1 MRFSTAS
8 KTFSSFSW
16 KEMTQFWAATM
27 EICWPRGVS
36 SSTPM
41 RTARAMARSLSPCS
55 SNFGREV
62 AVRMSSWASI
72 GMSKK
77 APTMWTIWGSVM
89 PRTWIQ
95 TMPGLPSVA
104 ADGIQV
110 GELVYLAAVLVVGD
124 DPELG
129 RDGGLEGG
137 GGRQLARGAA
147 DLGVLVGGFAGQG
160 GGIRL
165 EAEPTARRSFMRRS
179 RKERARAT
187 SC

>member
-41 RTARAMARSLSPCS
+41 RTARAMASSLSPCS

-77 APTMWTIWGSVM
+77 APTMWTICGSVM

-95 TMPGLPSVA
+95 TIPGLPAWRPTASRS
-104 ADGIQV
+104 
-110 GELVYLAAVLVVGD
+110 ENSSTL
-124 DPELG
+124 
-129 RDGGLEGG
+129 
-137 GGRQLARGAA
+137 QLDSSYEMTRN
-147 DLGVLVGGFAGQG
+147 LVGTVDSKGEAAGSWPG
-160 GGIRL
+160 
-165 EAEPTARRSFMRRS
+165 ARPISVS
-179 RKERARAT
+179 
-187 SC
+187 S